1 MGLSGSWAKRKF
13 GKCHWAP
20 VASSISTVEKVGAA
34 RGTGLGSPVLVHL
47 QGYLF
52 SLKIYFYSFFGTG
65 NTFKDSKRQAVE
77 RLPSGRRGEKGTLL
91 PCGWGCNWVG
101 VITVE
106 TGLRLLET
114 LSIELPHDPATPLLG
129 NDVKKT
135 KSIIRKDP
143 CTPVFIAKT
152 WKQRECPLTDEWMRE
167 MCGVYTMEYYSATKK
182 KETMPFAATW
192 TDPETVIL
200 NEVRQRQTS
209 YNIAYMWS
217 KKYANELFAIRNR
230 PTDIEN

>member
-34 RGTGLGSPVLVHL
+34 RGTGLGSPVLVYL

-52 SLKIYFYSFFGTG
+52 SLNIYFYSFFGTG

-91 PCGWGCNWVG
+91 PCGWG
-101 VITVE
+101 
-106 TGLRLLET
+106 
-114 LSIELPHDPATPLLG
+114 
-129 NDVKKT
+129 
-135 KSIIRKDP
+135 
-143 CTPVFIAKT
+143 
-152 WKQRECPLTDEWMRE
+152 QRECPLTDEWMKE
-167 MCGVYTMEYYSATKK
+167 MWGMYTMEYYSATKK
-182 KETMPFAATW
+182 NETMPFAATW

-209 YNIAYMWS
+209 YDIAYMWS
-217 KKYANELFAIRNR
+217 KKYANELFANRNR
-230 PTDIEN
+230 PTDIENKLMITKGNSRHRRV

>member
-1 MGLSGSWAKRKF
+1 MGLSGTSAKRKF
-13 GKCHWAP
+13 GKCDWAP
-20 VASSISTVEKVGAA
+20 VVSSISTMEKVGAA
-34 RGTGLGSPVLVHL
+34 RGTGLGSPVLVYL

-65 NTFKDSKRQAVE
+65 NTFKDSNRQAVE

-91 PCGWGCNWVG
+91 PCGWGCKWVG

-106 TGLRLLET
+106 TGLRFLET

-135 KSIIRKDP
+135 KTIIRKDP
-143 CTPVFIAKT
+143 CSPMFIATLFTIAKT
-152 WKQRECPLTDEWMRE
+152 WQQGECPRTDEWMKE
-167 MCGVYTMEYYSATKK
+167 MWGIYTMEHYSAIKK
-182 KETMPFAATW
+182 NEIMPFAATW
-192 TDPETVIL
+192 TDPENVIL

-209 YNIAYMWS
+209 YDIAYM
-217 KKYANELFAIRNR
+217 
-230 PTDIEN
+230 